1 MGVSPRKSALDRV
14 MCCDDRSQNS
24 RLMGMLRLHLGA
36 IRSVLSFACA
46 ALVVGGCNGLGGS
59 QNPEAAATER
69 NISLAAEG
77 TALRD
82 ALNRQSV
89 DTASTAAAAETYIV
103 ERESINA
110 QLLATLRAVIPPT
123 QQVVQGA
130 GAGTPSLNT
139 QPELPGLAAANTPVP
154 STDGGSETTGSATG
168 TQYTAVATAGG
179 VNNEDGCAVGIRNVF
194 STSDAE
200 IYLTMRALNIRAGTI
215 MSAVWSLDGAVMYD
229 DFSFS
234 VAEDDDDFCVWFS
247 IDPAT
252 VAFTP
257 GNWTAQFF
265 ANGTPIEPAVQF
277 TITG

>member
-1 MGVSPRKSALDRV
+1 MGVSPRKSSVDRV

-36 IRSVLSFACA
+36 IRSVLSFTCA
-46 ALVVGGCNGLGGS
+46 ALVVGGCSGLGGS
-59 QNPEAAATER
+59 QNPEVAATEQ

-89 DTASTAAAAETYIV
+89 DTAATAAAAETYIL

-139 QPELPGLAAANTPVP
+139 QPELPGLAGAGTPVP
-154 STDGGSETTGSATG
+154 PSGDVETVGSASG
-168 TQYTAVATAGG
+168 TQYTAIATAGG
-179 VNNEDGCAVGIRNVF
+179 VNNGDGCAVGVRNTF

-200 IYLTMRALNIRAGTI
+200 IYLTMRAFNVRAGTI
-215 MSAVWSLDGAVMYD
+215 MSAVWSLDGTVMYD

-234 VAEDDDDFCVWFS
+234 VAADDDDFCVWFS

-257 GNWTAQFF
+257 GTWTAQFF
-265 ANGTPIEPAVQF
+265 ANGTPIEPAAQF

>member
-14 MCCDDRSQNS
+14 MCCNDRLQNS
-24 RLMGMLRLHLGA
+24 RLMGMLRLHFGA
-36 IRSVLSFACA
+36 IRSVLLFACA
-46 ALVVGGCNGLGGS
+46 ALVVGGCSGLGSS

-154 STDGGSETTGSATG
+154 STDGAAGSATG
-168 TQYTAVATAGG
+168 TQYTAIVTASG
-179 VNNEDGCAVGIRNVF
+179 VNSEDGCAVGIRNAF
-194 STSDAE
+194 STSDTE
-200 IYLTMRALNIRAGTI
+200 IYLTMRAFNVRAGTI
-215 MSAVWSLDGAVMYD
+215 MSAMWSLDGAVMYD

-234 VAEDDDDFCVWFS
+234 VAEDDDDFCIWFS

-252 VAFTP
+252 VTFTP

-265 ANGTPIEPAVQF
+265 ANGTPIEPAAQF